1 MPASHQLI
9 EDAAKVSLAGV
20 LGAGDWHLLRRKDS
34 TSSTGSNGDAM
45 TLLRI
50 GSITLPSS
58 MDLRQY
64 LEQMQ
69 EVGDGDDDAGPVATA
84 AAAAPPGTASAPTAA
99 AAQGDAG
106 AILQAPG
113 VLTCKLRYWQCIECA
128 LSLK

>member
-9 EDAAKVSLAGV
+9 EDAAKVLLAGV

-69 EVGDGDDDAGPVATA
+69 EVGDGDDDVGPVAS
-84 AAAAPPGTASAPTAA
+84 AAPPGTASAPTAA

-128 LSLK
+128 LNLQ